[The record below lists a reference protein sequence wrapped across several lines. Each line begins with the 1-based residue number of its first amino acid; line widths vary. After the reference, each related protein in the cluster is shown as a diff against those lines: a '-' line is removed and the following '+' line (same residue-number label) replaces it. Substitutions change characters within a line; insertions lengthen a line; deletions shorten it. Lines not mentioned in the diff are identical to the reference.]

1 MDLITEVTNKIANIA
16 GFEVS
21 TYNKTSHLTDKL
33 IRNSL
38 KGAVNLSDYIF
49 YRYFDKDEQ
58 LFFGEHGMGGFC
70 LEISP
75 IVGVNSNVEKSL
87 DYFFKKELP
96 DNYFVQFLLVASN
109 EIEPVLSLWESGRTA
124 IHPILQKLTKKR
136 AKYIRKRAGDLS
148 GKYGR
153 IARDFRIFVNVS
165 RQISFKKEDNKELV
179 SFRKVLLEKLKNMQ
193 FQSRICDEHDLIALN
208 KEIFEFREGK
218 QQKYECHNPHATL
231 NERVLSANMRYRLDD
246 TCLNNLTTNIST
258 SCFSLNKYPP
268 DWSLGKMINLLGD
281 SEAFGA
287 DLPCRFII
295 SYTVASNISN
305 SHKGTLVTKGTK
317 VIEASEQW
325 YSRHNRELHRQAA
338 NWKDVI
344 DSVKN
349 EDRFLSESFQVMVSS
364 SLETLPSAEQAMVA
378 LYSKYGF
385 ELVRQDN
392 FHLPC
397 LLSMLPMMQ
406 SVYWGSLGSVRNVK
420 IALASTILKRLP
432 IHAEWKG
439 VPESGM
445 LFFGRYGQIFNWN
458 HFYRIASGN
467 YNGVFIGPS
476 GGGKSVALQENV
488 VCQMCM
494 GAQVFVLDIGQSF
507 AEIAKLLNGEI
518 VQFGKESRVVL
529 NPFSTFRSGMDVEDF
544 ALMVKGAKELLVI
557 MCGIE
562 DIVGEAELEKAIKAA
577 VQKSNYNIDINGF
590 VEYLQASDS
599 ARLREYGLSLYSYTR
614 EGIYG
619 KYFSGGRNS
628 DFKKQ
633 LTIFEF
639 EEIKKDKKLLSI
651 VLQTL
656 LMEITNQFL
665 LGDRSKRFVIIIDE
679 AWMLLDYTAKFIAEL
694 YRTVR
699 KYNGAIISCVQNL
712 ADLDQDGDRRTILEN
727 STWTV
732 LLKQDE
738 KGIDA
743 FKRSEAFKDMIPLI
757 KSISFVPGKFSEMLL
772 YASGVTVVG
781 RLLLDKYSATLY
793 STDAKDFTQLKTMQ
807 AQGMTLDEAIEA
819 LSIKK
824 YREAA

>member
-1 MDLITEVTNKIANIA
+1 MNLITSATNKIAKIV
-16 GFEVS
+16 GFES
-21 TYNKTSHLTDKL
+21 SSYNKTSDLTD
-33 IRNSL
+33 SL
-38 KGAVNLSDYIF
+38 VQSSMKGASSLSDYLF
-49 YRYFDKDEQ
+49 YRYFDKQEKV
-58 LFFGEHGMGGFC
+58 FFGEQGLSGFM

-75 IVGVNSNVEKSL
+75 IVGVNPSLEKSL
-87 DYFFKKELP
+87 DYFFNKELP
-96 DNYFVQFLLVASN
+96 DNYFIQFLLVASN
-109 EIEPVLSLWESGRTA
+109 EINSVLSLWEAGRNSPN
-124 IHPILQKLTKKR
+124 PILQKLTKKR
-136 AKYIRKRAGDLS
+136 AEFIRRRAGELS
-148 GKYGR
+148 SKHGR
-153 IARDFRIFVNVS
+153 IARDFRIFVSVTKS
-165 RQISFKKEDNKELV
+165 TSIKKTQYKELLD
-179 SFRKVLLEKLKNMQ
+179 FRKILLEKLKNIQ
-193 FQSRICDEHDLIALN
+193 LQTRVCDEDDLIALN
-208 KEIFEFREGK
+208 KEIFEFKAGE
-218 QQKYECHNPHATL
+218 QQKYECNNPHATL
-231 NERVLSANMRYRLDD
+231 NERVLSQNMRYRLDD
-246 TCLNNLTTNIST
+246 NCINNLTTNIST
-258 SCFSLNKYPP
+258 SCFSLNKYPA
-268 DWSLGKMINLLGD
+268 DWSLSNMINLLGN
-281 SEAFGA
+281 SEAFGS

-295 SYTVASNISN
+295 SYTVASNVSGSQKSAIIA
-305 SHKGTLVTKGTK
+305 KGTK
-317 VIEASEQW
+317 VVEASEQW
-325 YSRHNRELHRQAA
+325 YSRNNRELHRQAA
-338 NWKDVI
+338 NWRDVI
-344 DSVKN
+344 DEAKN
-349 EDRFLSESFQVMVSS
+349 QGRFLTENFQIAISTSPDIISM
-364 SLETLPSAEQAMVA
+364 AEQAMIG
-378 LYSKYGF
+378 LYNSFDLDLIK
-385 ELVRQDN
+385 QDN
-392 FHLPC
+392 FHLPS

-406 SVYWGSLGSVRNVK
+406 ANYWGSLSLVKNVK
-420 IALASTILKRLP
+420 ICLSSTVTNRLP

-488 VCQMCM
+488 VSQMSM

-507 AEIAKLLNGEI
+507 AEIAKLLGGEI
-518 VQFGKESRVVL
+518 VQFGKESKVIL
-529 NPFSTFRSGMDVEDF
+529 NPFSTFQSGMDIEDF
-544 ALMVKGAKELLVI
+544 ALMIKGAKELLVI
-557 MCGIE
+557 MCGIK
-562 DIVGEAELEKAIKAA
+562 DLAGEAELEMAIKAA
-577 VQKSNYNIDINGF
+577 VQKHNYEIDMGGF
-590 VEYLQASDS
+590 VEYLQASTS
-599 ARLREYGLSLYSYTR
+599 PRLREYALSLYSYTK
-614 EGIYG
+614 EGVYG

-712 ADLDQDGDRRTILEN
+712 ADIEREGDRRTILEN

-743 FKRSEAFKDMIPLI
+743 FKKSEAFKDMIPLI

-772 YASGVTVVG
+772 YASGVAVVG

-793 STDAKDFTQLKTMQ
+793 STDAKDYIQLKSMQ
-807 AQGMTLDEAIEA
+807 EKGLSLDEAIEE
-819 LSIKK
+819 LSIIK
-824 YREAA
+824 YGEAS